1 MELKDIIDNVS
12 FPVLFAVF
20 FYYNMKNNK
29 ERETT
34 MNSLVNETLKN
45 NTDALN
51 NIVNLLKVKFG
62 E

>member
-1 MELKDIIDNVS
+1 MELKDIIENVS

-20 FYYNMKNNK
+20 FYYNMKNSK
-29 ERETT
+29 DREMS
-34 MNSLVNETLKN
+34 MNTLVNETLKN